1 MKQSRETIEQ
11 RHRRILE
18 LLMDGAPHSTNDLA
32 AACGTSAIT
41 IRRDLAFLAEKNLI
55 EKRHSTAIIL
65 QKSGPVAPFSDRA
78 LSHNREKELI
88 GTYAAKLVPQNGV
101 LFCNSGTTV
110 LEVIKRC
117 RGKNITVISNNAS
130 ISSLLQDSACEFICT
145 GGEYSD
151 STKSYVGEYATFI
164 LQKSYA
170 NICILG
176 VNGVS
181 ATYGLT
187 TASSKEPMINELMI
201 RRCRGPRIVVAAG
214 HKVGIT
220 HCFTSVPMT
229 EIDMLVTDSTADS
242 SELARIREMGIEV
255 ILADRI

>member
-1 MKQSRETIEQ
+1 
-11 RHRRILE
+11 
-18 LLMDGAPHSTNDLA
+18 MDGAPHSTADLA
-32 AACGTSAIT
+32 KACGISTIT
-41 IRRDLAFLAEKNLI
+41 MRRDLTFLAEKNLI
-55 EKRHSTAIIL
+55 EKRHSSAIIL
-65 QKSGPVAPFSDRA
+65 QGASPVAPFSDRA
-78 LSHNREKELI
+78 MSHNREKELI
-88 GTYAAKLVPQNGV
+88 AAYAARLVPQSGV
-101 LFCNSGTTV
+101 MFCNSGTTV

-117 RGKNITVISNNAS
+117 NKKNITIISNNAS
-130 ISSLLQDSACEFICT
+130 INSVLNDGTCEFICT

-187 TASSKEPMINELMI
+187 TASSKEPMINELMV

-229 EIDMLVTDSTADS
+229 EIDMLVTDSSADA
-242 SELARIREMGIEV
+242 SELERIQEMGIKVV
-255 ILADRI
+255 IAD